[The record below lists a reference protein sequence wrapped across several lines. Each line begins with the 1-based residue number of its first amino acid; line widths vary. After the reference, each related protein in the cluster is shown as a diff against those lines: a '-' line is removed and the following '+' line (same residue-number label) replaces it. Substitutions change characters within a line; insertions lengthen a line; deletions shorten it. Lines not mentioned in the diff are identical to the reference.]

1 MVGLVL
7 FSTLAVLGVVAA
19 ICGNP
24 GHLFFTAIPCTAI
37 ALAEYA
43 EYRQKKRK
51 TILKKIQQ

>member
-51 TILKKIQQ
+51 TQLK